1 MFFRQ
6 AKVAEPMTD
15 SVGWCWDFFMAIDD
29 LTAVTLLEHDHH
41 WMLSYTV
48 HMFIHCWIIPVR
60 SARRV
65 RSDFIEDKHILNHR
79 REAVWS
85 KLLSLKEGTGVV
97 TGRGLAQLN
106 LKRSND

>member
-1 MFFRQ
+1 
-6 AKVAEPMTD
+6 
-15 SVGWCWDFFMAIDD
+15 MAIDD